1 VATRRA
7 DGERVRYNEI
17 FSRDSM
23 RQNFSALINATPFAF
38 AAASVLARRRWSFVA
53 GACLFASAVLWLVRG
68 ADAAFVAATLGI
80 VAWFWDQ
87 RNRLRS
93 QIIEPDDAADEA
105 REEIEE
111 DDVDDEF
118 DDMDDNDGNDED
130 DDNGATDHIG
140 ARDAD
145 DDVRARRV

>member
-7 DGERVRYNEI
+7 DSKRVSYDEL
-17 FSRDSM
+17 FSRRSM

-38 AAASVLARRRWSFVA
+38 AAAHILARRRWSFVA
-53 GACLFASAVLWLVRG
+53 GACLVASALLWLVRG
-68 ADAAFVAATLGI
+68 ADAAFVAATLGV

-93 QIIEPDDAADEA
+93 QIIEPDDAADDA

-111 DDVDDEF
+111 DDADGEF
-118 DDMDDNDGNDED
+118 DGMDDNDGNDES
-130 DDNGATDHIG
+130 DDNEATDHVG
-140 ARDAD
+140 ARNEDDARD
-145 DDVRARRV
+145 RHV